1 MILFMWLAM
10 KVIVISLG
18 DLKKNMVLHQVNT
31 EKSANKD
38 TFFAKIVLFKFN
50 KIVYIRNRK
59 TKYWLVTS
67 F

>member
-1 MILFMWLAM
+1 M
-10 KVIVISLG
+10 KVIVIFLG

-38 TFFAKIVLFKFN
+38 TFFAKIVLFKFD

-59 TKYWLVTS
+59 NKYWLVTS